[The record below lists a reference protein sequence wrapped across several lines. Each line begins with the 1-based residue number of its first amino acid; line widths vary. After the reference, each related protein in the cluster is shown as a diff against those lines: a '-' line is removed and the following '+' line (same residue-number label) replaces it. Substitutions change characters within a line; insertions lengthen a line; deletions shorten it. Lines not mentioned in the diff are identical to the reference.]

1 MGSFSL
7 RPVHGK
13 TYAPSRKPDR
23 LPANYRRTCGISYLL
38 AYYDVHGDYLWGKL
52 TRRRTKK
59 AMFSFRKLVPS
70 RYPKDV
76 KLYLIMD
83 NLNLHKTEE
92 IVRWAKQSRVEL
104 VWPALMLPG
113 RTGLN
118 PTSRL

>member
-1 MGSFSL
+1 
-7 RPVHGK
+7 
-13 TYAPSRKPDR
+13 
-23 LPANYRRTCGISYLL
+23 
-38 AYYDVHGDYLWGKL
+38 
-52 TRRRTKK
+52 
-59 AMFSFRKLVPS
+59 MFSFRKLVPS

-76 KLYLIMD
+76 KLYLVMD

-118 PTSRL
+118 PTLRL